1 MAPLELASPEAAVVE
16 QVDRGTGQLLRE
28 QGRNARVDVDE
39 AAGPGH
45 VFEGNPVSEGI
56 TRRGGT

>member
-39 AAGPGH
+39 AAG
-45 VFEGNPVSEGI
+45 GI
-56 TRRGGT
+56 C

>member
-28 QGRNARVDVDE
+28 QGRKARVDVDE
-39 AAGPGH
+39 AAG
-45 VFEGNPVSEGI
+45 GI
-56 TRRGGT
+56 C

>member
-1 MAPLELASPEAAVVE
+1 MCNPETISCRRGGPSWVAPLELASPEAAVVE

-39 AAGPGH
+39 AAG
-45 VFEGNPVSEGI
+45 GI
-56 TRRGGT
+56 C